1 MEQPNQLHNLLPRT
15 CPIVVAAKIA
25 GLSAGTFRARCLN
38 TGTVATDA
46 DTGNVL
52 MASLAAHLGRAI
64 DEADYLKAH
73 RSRDAIRERQ
83 RAYQA
88 ARRRADQRRAA

>member
-1 MEQPNQLHNLLPRT
+1 MRPKR
-15 CPIVVAAKIA
+15 IVVAAKIA
-25 GLSAGTFRARCLN
+25 GLSAGTFRARCLE
-38 TGTVATDA
+38 TGAVATDA
-46 DTGNVL
+46 ETGNVL
-52 MASLAAHLGRAI
+52 MSSLAAHRGRAI

-83 RAYQA
+83 REYQA